1 MRVKEFRL
9 KKAIGYLMIA
19 IFVITTLFIGQFIPP
34 LTVHAANVNGPT
46 VIGVDTSIGAGNT
59 CTIMVK
65 GTYEIL
71 GSTAIGG
78 VGGIGANTYTAGG
91 GGGVGQ
97 QVRFTLNLDAGDVL
111 TIQQTPGGA
120 GAAGG
125 KVRKGSYTAIGGDGG
140 YGAGGLTI
148 LHNDTFLLS
157 LQGGCGGG
165 GGGDHVMSG
174 ANASGGTG
182 GTGGYTIGGTC
193 ITNPSSGGAG
203 GFSSTPGSQGGN
215 GTGLYINQDLITTHN
230 MVGTVTA
237 QFGWGCVLTLRDI
250 YVNNINSFQPVTLSV
265 KYGTTYEQILAKL
278 PLEMQAVCT
287 QGLYSIPVTW
297 SCDYFDPS
305 MPGAYIFTGT
315 LGELPDDVQN
325 PTSLSPSVS
334 VTLVNVGPEQTFDA
348 IKQLIIPTINVVKGQ
363 EITRWLS
370 TYDDMDSVTQGTI
383 QIINEDKTDQVIQL
397 IATINTA
404 GSQKVVINGYT
415 FIFNVIEE
423 PDSSN
428 VDVTFN

>member
-19 IFVITTLFIGQFIPP
+19 ILVITTLFIGQFIPP

-71 GSTAIGG
+71 GSTGNGTNGAYASAQGG
-78 VGGIGANTYTAGG
+78 LY
-91 GGGVGQ
+91 GVGQ
-97 QVRFTLNLDAGDVL
+97 QVRFTVNLDVGDVL
-111 TIQQTPGGA
+111 TIQQISGGA
-120 GAAGG
+120 GAAGT
-125 KVRKGSYTAIGGDGG
+125 KERKGTYTAIGGTGG
-140 YGAGGLTI
+140 NGGPGITI

-157 LQGGCGGG
+157 LQGGSGGG
-165 GGGDHVMSG
+165 GGGSHVPSG
-174 ANASGGTG
+174 ANATGGTG
-182 GTGGYTIGGTC
+182 GTGGYTNDGTC
-193 ITNPSSGGAG
+193 ITNPSGGGAG
-203 GFSSTPGSQGGN
+203 GHGSSPGSPGGN

-230 MVGTVTA
+230 LVNSLHYG
-237 QFGWGCVLTLRDI
+237 GWGCVLTLRDI